1 MGPKVASEERRA
13 KAISSK
19 NPAINIGA
27 KEMLSGLAIQISG
40 GRRDGLGL
48 NDLSWSPG
56 VNFTNFAKI

>member
-19 NPAINIGA
+19 NAAINIGA

-40 GRRDGLGL
+40 GGETG
-48 NDLSWSPG
+48 WG
-56 VNFTNFAKI
+56 